1 MQKMFTIRVQN
12 FLTGKFETDKN
23 SKISI
28 IYLSSMTIGILADT
42 VIASQFLYK
51 GENKDHAPCIQVFQN
66 NGSKYFRNAFIKIKT
81 TTSLV
86 GHIQRETQQNRLE
99 SWHTYFN

>member
-51 GENKDHAPCIQVFQN
+51 GENKDHASSHSGV
-66 NGSKYFRNAFIKIKT
+66 SKQWKQIF
-81 TTSLV
+81 
-86 GHIQRETQQNRLE
+86 
-99 SWHTYFN
+99 